1 MSKKKIEEQVKT
13 RIKGEARK
21 KKQVAATLNEDG
33 QEILDERPLFHD
45 LGFKQ
50 PESLNDKIR
59 RITAQVQ
66 AETAAKLVA
75 QNLSEEDIERILDEE
90 DDFEI
95 PEDFDNTLTQYE
107 TRGML
112 SELDESAYLTF
123 PAEQSDEGA
132 TGDAEGDTA
141 KPADA
146 PVPPP
151 AQQEPATDLPAD
163 A

>member
-21 KKQVAATLNEDG
+21 KKQLAATLNEDG

-66 AETAAKLVA
+66 AETAAKLAA

-95 PEDFDNTLTQYE
+95 PEDYETTMTQYE
-107 TRGML
+107 ARGML
-112 SELDESAYLTF
+112 SELEEDVTLTL
-123 PAEQSDEGA
+123 PAEQSVEDA
-132 TGDAEGDTA
+132 NGDSEAGTA
-141 KPADA
+141 KPSDA
-146 PVPPP
+146 PVPTSTEGGTQEAAPP
-151 AQQEPATDLPAD
+151 A
-163 A
+163 